1 MDSKNNVLGTEKIGR
16 LLIKYSIP
24 AIIGMVVNMLYNV
37 IDRMYI
43 GQIADV
49 GGLAISGV
57 GITMPITSIITGFG
71 MLIGIGTSASIS
83 IAFGKKEL
91 TKAQKILNN
100 GFLCIVLV
108 SVLIAIFGNI
118 FANDIVTLFGATENT
133 AQYALLY
140 LRPLMFGTIFNLIA
154 FGLNHSISSDGNPN
168 IAMFTM
174 IIGALINIVMDP
186 IFIFVLDLGI
196 QGAAY
201 ATVLSQLIA
210 SVWVLFY
217 FTKSKKSKIK
227 INMKSLRFD
236 FAIVKIILA
245 IGMAPFFMQLAGSLV
260 QVIANKSLLLHGG
273 DLAIGAMSVIVSVY
287 TIFIMPIFGLNQGA
301 APIIGYNYGAKNYHR
316 VKQVLMYTIIICVI
330 FLTVSFLLV
339 QTFPT
344 FAISMFNKD
353 PELTEIAVNGIKI
366 YLFSMPIIG
375 IQMAASNY
383 FQSIGKAKKAMIIGL
398 TRQVIFLVPAF
409 LIFPKFW
416 GLDGVWWSGPI
427 ADALAVAFS
436 AFAIYF
442 EFRDLKNSAEYLENE
457 NIEENIINDIN

>member
-1 MDSKNNVLGTEKIGR
+1 MIDNKNNSLGTEKIGK

-43 GQIADV
+43 GQIAEV

-83 IAFGKKEL
+83 IAFGKKEIG
-91 TKAQKILNN
+91 KAQKILNN
-100 GFLCIVLV
+100 GFLCIVFI
-108 SVLIAIFGNI
+108 SILIAIFGNV

-133 AQYALLY
+133 SVYALLY
-140 LRPLMFGTIFNLIA
+140 LRPLMFGTVFNLIA

-174 IIGALINIVMDP
+174 IIGAIINIVIDP
-186 IFIFVLDLGI
+186 LFIFTFDMGI

-201 ATVLSQLIA
+201 ATVLSQFIA
-210 SVWVLFY
+210 SIWVVNY
-217 FTKSKKSKIK
+217 FSRSDKSKIK
-227 INMKSLRFD
+227 IQRKSLKID
-236 FAIVKIILA
+236 FKIVKVILA
-245 IGMAPFFMQLAGSLV
+245 IGMAPFCMQLAGSLV
-260 QVIANKSLLLHGG
+260 QVLANKALLLHGG

-301 APIIGYNYGAKNYHR
+301 APIIGYNYGAKNYDR
-316 VKQVLMYTIIICVI
+316 VKKVFMYTIILCFI
-330 FLTVSFLLV
+330 FLTLSFLLV
-339 QTFPT
+339 QTFPE

-353 PELTEIAVNGIKI
+353 PKLTELAVNGIKI
-366 YLFSMPIIG
+366 YLLSMPIIG
-375 IQMAASNY
+375 IQMATSNY
-383 FQSIGKAKKAMIIGL
+383 FQSIGKAKKAMLIGL
-398 TRQVIFLVPAF
+398 TRQVIFLVPCF
-409 LIFPKFW
+409 LFFPTIW

-427 ADALAVAFS
+427 ADLMAVTVS
-436 AFAIYF
+436 AIAIFF
-442 EFRDLKNSAEYLENE
+442 EFRHLDKSHKEDLVEAK
-457 NIEENIINDIN
+457 